1 MQTPQDKAVTE
12 QVLFSFMLHS
22 KCQKVVTWNIL
33 LFKKMQK
40 QEKLVYQN
48 LKKLPPHLF
57 LCHKVSPACRLNS
70 PLFIFNPFSNILYS
84 YFFISFLNV
93 YSLSFVFSYF
103 CPFSHKFVRI
113 RFKKQFCITP
123 LKWETYFY
131 WLTAKLGYLKIKF
144 YFTFRV
150 NEHY

>member
-1 MQTPQDKAVTE
+1 MTSKGYVYTFIKNIQVYKSNEMDGDPCYGLIFLGTSKRCEPLNSAGKCHNKLFVKYYFIQIVPLQTPQDKAVTE

-57 LCHKVSPACRLNS
+57 LCQKVSPDCRLNS
-70 PLFIFNPFSNILYS
+70 PLFIFNSFSNILYS
-84 YFFISFLNV
+84 YFFTLAS
-93 YSLSFVFSYF
+93 
-103 CPFSHKFVRI
+103 
-113 RFKKQFCITP
+113 
-123 LKWETYFY
+123 
-131 WLTAKLGYLKIKF
+131 
-144 YFTFRV
+144 
-150 NEHY
+150 